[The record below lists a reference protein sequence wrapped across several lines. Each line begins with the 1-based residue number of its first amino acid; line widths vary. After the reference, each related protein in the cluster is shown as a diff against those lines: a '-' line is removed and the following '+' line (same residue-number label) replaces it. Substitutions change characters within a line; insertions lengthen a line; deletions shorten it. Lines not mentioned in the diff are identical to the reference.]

1 MFVVIWLLMTC
12 PIDTCPGAAGRVI
25 ENDNWITWTVETA
38 LVHSAA
44 TYCIHHHHHHQLLWN
59 CLSFRIIDYWL
70 PPGSRAHN
78 TLTVALSVYHRISE
92 FVNIQEKYKVLIT
105 STGTVACF
113 NPVEKREARLA
124 AWKHHCGAECSCT
137 IGQQIVF
144 LKFDID
150 ADWKHKICWMCHEKA
165 YKWFHT
171 LQTCQN
177 AILSF
182 LVESL

>member
-1 MFVVIWLLMTC
+1 MDIISCLGDIAKCLGFLFFDTPRLQDNLLVWCMFVVIWLLMTC

-44 TYCIHHHHHHQLLWN
+44 TYCIHHHQLLWN

-124 AWKHHCGAECSCT
+124 AWKITAE
-137 IGQQIVF
+137 
-144 LKFDID
+144 
-150 ADWKHKICWMCHEKA
+150 
-165 YKWFHT
+165 
-171 LQTCQN
+171 QN
-177 AILSF
+177 VVAPAGY
-182 LVESL
+182 E